1 MGFLSG
7 IEERVITMMT
17 ATAKLEGERELGIQQ
32 FSALVAALE
41 GMKERYEQEVG
52 DYKEFVDARHKMEVK
67 RLEHQVRRAQD
78 AGGGGERR
86 RHKLVTQATHLLNTP
101 PPHTHKHRS
110 RWRRRRKGLE

>member
-67 RLEHQVRRAQD
+67 RLEHQVRRGED
-78 AGGGGERR
+78 AGGEGGRTTEISNASYTPSK
-86 RHKLVTQATHLLNTP
+86 HP
-101 PPHTHKHRS
+101 PPTHTHKHRS